1 MPIIYNGS
9 DRPPVQLF
17 YMIFLYIYIQKKCIE
32 EDIIMSIKS
41 CIAFEPQLKRDM
53 KRLAID
59 REDTKWPF
67 DGDVSEVSKR
77 RDYKG
82 DYEIM
87 IKERV
92 AVTSSQD
99 PYSLCKYYTRF
110 QVNIVNG

>member
-59 REDTKWPF
+59 RGKTLSGLLMEMCRKYLKEETTK
-67 DGDVSEVSKR
+67 VITKS
-77 RDYKG
+77 
-82 DYEIM
+82 
-87 IKERV
+87 
-92 AVTSSQD
+92 
-99 PYSLCKYYTRF
+99 
-110 QVNIVNG
+110 